1 MRLRESMT
9 PPFTVY
15 KGVAPLRYVR
25 GRPEHYKG
33 GSAMYNE
40 QWNEEWLAEEE
51 EDEDDEWLLEIFR
64 QAKKEDEG
72 NIYLQ
77 NPRQVERVLKVYRL
91 MKQVTAGQEVEVTYR
106 LHDTEITMGSVTVEG
121 FCPEFR
127 DVETFAAAVLLADNI
142 DMVAKTKGTVEL
154 CFTFHGLAKKIGRV
168 DV

>member
-1 MRLRESMT
+1 MN
-9 PPFTVY
+9 
-15 KGVAPLRYVR
+15 
-25 GRPEHYKG
+25 
-33 GSAMYNE
+33 NE

-64 QAKKEDEG
+64 QAKMEDEG

-77 NPRQVERVLKVYRL
+77 DPRQVERVLKVYRL

-127 DVETFAAAVLLADNI
+127 DVEKFAAAVLLADNI

>member
-1 MRLRESMT
+1 MSWHYDPFKPMSEKT
-9 PPFTVY
+9 PADWATDYFIY
-15 KGVAPLRYVR
+15 
-25 GRPEHYKG
+25 
-33 GSAMYNE
+33 E
-40 QWNEEWLAEEE
+40 QVMG
-51 EDEDDEWLLEIFR
+51 EDEDDEWLLEIGDFR

-77 NPRQVERVLKVYRL
+77 DPRQVERVLKVYRL
-91 MKQVTAGQEVEVTYR
+91 MKQVTAGQQVEVTYR

-127 DVETFAAAVLLADNI
+127 DVETFAAAVRLADNI